1 MRVHVML
8 TTPVDLH
15 IDDDEILDLRTDLM
29 LADINSRRS

>member
-15 IDDDEILDLRTDLM
+15 IDDDEILDLRTDLH
-29 LADINSRRS
+29 RRN